1 MWNPFC
7 GSWWGPGMF
16 FGGPLGMLMMFV
28 FWALIIYGIFYFIS
42 HVARPS
48 AEIVRKEGTSI
59 EILKRRYARG
69 EIDAEEYA
77 RRKKDLE
84 S

>member
-7 GSWWGPGMF
+7 PWWGNGMF

-28 FWALIIYGIFYFIS
+28 FWALIIYGIFYLIS
-42 HVARPS
+42 HMTRAS
-48 AEIVRKEGTSI
+48 SEIVRKEETPI
-59 EILKRRYARG
+59 EILKKRYAKG
-69 EIDAEEYA
+69 EIDAEEFA